1 MLNNSSSI
9 IWLKCKRISIIT
21 NWISNLTIIFFYT
34 DTTKSNSNNISIK
47 DNNNKKHIQS
57 WIFFL
62 LNAKWDDLCLA
73 RRHQR
78 LCCALWSEQWKSQA
92 MSTLWG
98 EPGFFRG
105 WSSLT
110 YICLAK
116 SITTYHNIREY
127 LTHIQQYC
135 TDKRKRATASISVP
149 ISLFKLLLRISLFL
163 MVLNIIRTWVSKG
176 VESGKRVYQL
186 LLPLAGRTPPF
197 LTSWV
202 VDSGRPCARVGFQV
216 GSLCRPVNGS
226 LRHNVHCTTTQQTY
240 LDT

>member
-1 MLNNSSSI
+1 MPSGTIYVLLADINVSVVPCEVNNE
-9 IWLKCKRISIIT
+9 KVRPCPHYGV
-21 NWISNLTIIFFYT
+21 NLAFLEVGLLSYLHLFGKIYYHIPQYQEM
-34 DTTKSNSNNISIK
+34 
-47 DNNNKKHIQS
+47 DNTHPA
-57 WIFFL
+57 L
-62 LNAKWDDLCLA
+62 LYWQEKESD
-73 RRHQR
+73 
-78 LCCALWSEQWKSQA
+78 
-92 MSTLWG
+92 
-98 EPGFFRG
+98 
-105 WSSLT
+105 
-110 YICLAK
+110 
-116 SITTYHNIREY
+116 
-127 LTHIQQYC
+127 
-135 TDKRKRATASISVP
+135 RACISVP
-149 ISLFKLLLRISLFL
+149 IILFKLLLRISLFL